1 MNPARPMRPILGFR
15 FRRSVV
21 RERGG
26 AATACARA
34 ARGCAGSGCAAAKR
48 LRKFRTAAA
57 LAAVCACCP
66 PLVLLAAAPEP
77 DAGVEPPSSVR
88 TSGPSAG
95 DDSGRVPSEGR
106 PTSSEPA
113 TPGKDAA
120 AAPADGRQG
129 LATFGS
135 SLAASDS
142 ASNEGDGS
150 AGAAAAFGEPGE
162 DPVAAWKEA
171 LIEDT
176 GLLAR
181 QSEISESILLIERQI
196 RRAELLARLLALVG
210 PDAPIETAPGVFER
224 FGDSPAGR
232 RIAAEMAESDL
243 DAQKRLL
250 ELRLEIVRSGAE
262 LARQA
267 APPPPEAAP
276 VPEAATLAPPPTSEP
291 VLNDRPALEEI
302 SGFAGTR
309 WAVFRFGDE
318 RVRAKAGDTLPNGA
332 RVSAIDWDAAELV
345 LDGER
350 AWWRIER

>member
-1 MNPARPMRPILGFR
+1 MNLACLMRRIPEFR
-15 FRRSVV
+15 SRRFVV
-21 RERGG
+21 GERSG
-26 AATACARA
+26 AAMSCAGAARA
-34 ARGCAGSGCAAAKR
+34 CAGSGCAAGKR
-48 LRKFRTAAA
+48 LRNFRTAAA

-66 PLVLLAAAPEP
+66 PLVLLAAAPVP
-77 DAGVEPPSSVR
+77 DAGIEAPSSVPAADPGAEDG
-88 TSGPSAG
+88 SGSVLPGGQPA
-95 DDSGRVPSEGR
+95 DSELAVPEEG
-106 PTSSEPA
+106 
-113 TPGKDAA
+113 AA
-120 AAPADGRQG
+120 ALADGHED
-129 LATFGS
+129 LAIFGNI
-135 SLAASDS
+135 AAADGS
-142 ASNEGDGS
+142 ALNGSDGS
-150 AGAAAAFGEPGE
+150 AGAASAFGEPGE

-210 PDAPIETAPGVFER
+210 PDAAIETAPGVFER

-276 VPEAATLAPPPTSEP
+276 VPEAATPAPPPASEP
-291 VLNDRPALEEI
+291 DRRGHPVLEEI
-302 SGFAGTR
+302 SGFAGAR
-309 WAVFRFGDE
+309 WAVFRLGGE
-318 RVRAKAGDTLPNGA
+318 RIRARAGDTLPNGA
-332 RVSAIDWDAAELV
+332 RVSALDWDAAELE
-345 LDGER
+345 LDGEIAR
-350 AWWRIER
+350 WRIER

>member
-1 MNPARPMRPILGFR
+1 MNRDGPL
-15 FRRSVV
+15 RR
-21 RERGG
+21 
-26 AATACARA
+26 
-34 ARGCAGSGCAAAKR
+34 
-48 LRKFRTAAA
+48 FRTAAA
-57 LAAVCACCP
+57 LAAVWLCFS
-66 PLVLLAAAPEP
+66 PLVLLAAAPVP
-77 DAGVEPPSSVR
+77 DAGVESLSSVPAAEP
-88 TSGPSAG
+88 GAG
-95 DDSGRVPSEGR
+95 DGSGSVLPDGQPADSELAVPE
-106 PTSSEPA
+106 TN
-113 TPGKDAA
+113 AA
-120 AAPADGRQG
+120 AALAGGRED

-135 SLAASDS
+135 SFAADGS
-142 ASNEGDGS
+142 ASNGGS
-150 AGAAAAFGEPGE
+150 GPAGAAAALGEPGE

-210 PDAPIETAPGVFER
+210 PDAAIETAPGVFER

-243 DAQKRLL
+243 DAKKRLL

-276 VPEAATLAPPPTSEP
+276 VPEAATPAPPPASEP
-291 VLNDRPALEEI
+291 DRRGHPVLEEI

-309 WAVFRFGDE
+309 WAVFRFGGE
-318 RVRAKAGDTLPNGA
+318 RIRARAGDTLPNGA
-332 RVSAIDWDAAELV
+332 RVSALDWDAAELEF
-345 LDGER
+345 DGEIAR
-350 AWWRIER
+350 WRIER

>member
-1 MNPARPMRPILGFR
+1 MNPSRLMGRIPGFR

-34 ARGCAGSGCAAAKR
+34 APSRAGSGCAAAKR

-66 PLVLLAAAPEP
+66 PLVLLAAAPAP
-77 DAGVEPPSSVR
+77 DAGVEPPSIVPA
-88 TSGPSAG
+88 SGPG
-95 DDSGRVPSEGR
+95 TEDGNGRVPPDGR
-106 PTSSEPA
+106 PTDSEPA
-113 TPGKDAA
+113 APGKGAA
-120 AAPADGRQG
+120 TLADGRQG

-135 SLAASDS
+135 SLAANGG
-142 ASNEGDGS
+142 ASNDGDGS

-276 VPEAATLAPPPTSEP
+276 VPEAATPAPPPTSEP